1 MFHVSSHSSVRFF
14 TRWAGRKICQAWK
27 QIFGALRAF
36 SYTLI
41 DNAKVQIFH
50 CGSRMFTLFL
60 WKKLWEIMI
69 NSTFA
74 WLNWTRR
81 YEETKCY
88 HRLKRIISWE
98 ILRFLKGHEA
108 SYRGFATHEKY
119 FVSWKDTKHHTEVS
133 PNKIFVPSFLR
144 VPLFQ
149 CYSVTVRKS
158 MVGRVRFTPIFI
170 YIFIYI

>member
-1 MFHVSSHSSVRFF
+1 MFSCRWRASDF

-27 QIFGALRAF
+27 QFLSALRAF

-41 DNAKVQIFH
+41 DGTKVQIFH

-81 YEETKCY
+81 YEETKGY

-108 SYRGFATHEKY
+108 SYRGFAKQNLRA
-119 FVSWKDTKHHTEVS
+119 FVSSCSIISV
-133 PNKIFVPSFLR
+133 L
-144 VPLFQ
+144 Q
-149 CYSVTVRKS
+149 CYSSEINGWKGKIYS
-158 MVGRVRFTPIFI
+158 YI
-170 YIFIYI
+170 YIYNS